1 MRLPCSWIRRRI
13 GRGAVFLAVLTT
25 PSLAQQSNFTFSYVL
40 AVNQNTVPVQP
51 GGIIPFPATPL
62 NSVSQAA
69 LNITNTGG
77 PALVQN
83 ISISSGSAFSLQG
96 LPAFPFLV
104 NTQQTLQVLIR
115 YQPSGAGTDTGQVQV
130 SLGQQGAQITFGLQG
145 TLSAAKLVYQ
155 LSQNGQTTRVT
166 PGSAISLPDTNVG
179 QSSTANLT
187 VENTGNQSTTIGSIT
202 LSGNQDFVL
211 TGTPVLPDNL
221 GPNASFTFKIT
232 FTPAQAALEQAS
244 LAIGSD
250 SFTLTGRGL
259 GAKLA
264 FAYTMAGATVTL
276 AAGDSV
282 VFTPATVTQS
292 ESATFTISNTGTVAA
307 SVFNIGVVE
316 ANSPFSVSGLPAL
329 PFSIPPN
336 AHASFT
342 ITFAPATV
350 GFANGTLRVGNT
362 TIGLIGSGTPPPA
375 LPAYA
380 FSGPTGDV
388 AAMSQ
393 PSVGLKLS
401 KPYPAAVAGTL
412 TITISSDLAADPAVQ
427 FSTGG
432 RTVAFVIPANTTN
445 AIFAGQGPQ
454 IQLQT
459 GTVASTITLT
469 PTFATQ
475 AGGISLTPAS
485 PATLQFSVAA
495 AAPTI
500 ISAAVGSTTT
510 NSFVLTLVGFTTTRS
525 LTTMAVQFTAA
536 AGISISTAPVNIDLS
551 HVAAAWF
558 ASTTSTAFGGQ
569 FKVTVPFTL
578 NGTVATGQTLIGS
591 LASVTATIANSTG
604 TSDSAQ
610 ASF

>member
-1 MRLPCSWIRRRI
+1 
-13 GRGAVFLAVLTT
+13 
-25 PSLAQQSNFTFSYVL
+25 VL

-51 GGIIPFPATPL
+51 GGIIAFPATPL

-77 PALVQN
+77 PAEVQN
-83 ISISSGSAFSLQG
+83 VSISSGSAFSLQG

-115 YQPSGAGTDTGQVQV
+115 YQPSGASTDTGQIQV

-155 LSQNGQTTRVT
+155 LTENGQTATVT
-166 PGSAISLPDTNVG
+166 PGSAITLPDTNVG
-179 QSSTANLT
+179 QSSSANLT
-187 VENTGNQSTTIGSIT
+187 VENTGNSSTTIGSIILNGQNFA
-202 LSGNQDFVL
+202 LS
-211 TGTPVLPDNL
+211 GTPVLPDTL

-232 FTPAQAALEQAS
+232 FTPTQAAVVQAS

-259 GAKLA
+259 GANLA
-264 FAYTMAGATVTL
+264 FAYTMAGTTATLGT
-276 AAGDSV
+276 GDSV
-282 VFTPATVTQS
+282 VFTPAMVTQS
-292 ESATFTISNTGTVAA
+292 ESAQFTISNTGTVAA
-307 SVFNIGVVE
+307 NIFNIGIVQ
-316 ANSPFSVSGLPAL
+316 ASSPFSVSGLPPL
-329 PFSIPPN
+329 PVNIAPN
-336 AHASFT
+336 AQASFT
-342 ITFAPATV
+342 ITFAPTTV
-350 GFANGTLRVGNT
+350 GFTTGTLQVGNT
-362 TIGLIGSGTPPPA
+362 TIGLIGSGTAPPA
-375 LPAYA
+375 LPAYT

-401 KPYPAAVAGTL
+401 KPYPAAVSGTL
-412 TITISSDLAADPAVQ
+412 TITISSDLTVDPAVQ

-432 RTVAFVIPANTTN
+432 RTITFVIPANTTE

-459 GTVASTITLT
+459 GTVESTITLT

-475 AGGISLTPAS
+475 AGGINLTPAS
-485 PATLQFSVAA
+485 PATLQFSVAG
-495 AAPTI
+495 AAPTL
-500 ISAAVGSTTT
+500 ISVQVGSTTS

-525 LTTMAVQFTAA
+525 LTTIAVQFTAA
-536 AGISISTAPVNIDLS
+536 AGFKISATPVNIDLS
-551 HVAAAWF
+551 HVATAWF
-558 ASTTSTAFGGQ
+558 VSTASVAFGGQ
-569 FKVTVPFTL
+569 FQVTVPFTL

-591 LASVTATIANSTG
+591 LAGVTATIANSTG
-604 TSDSAQ
+604 TSNSVQ
-610 ASF
+610 ANF

>member
-1 MRLPCSWIRRRI
+1 LL
-13 GRGAVFLAVLTT
+13 AALAV
-25 PSLAQQSNFTFSYVL
+25 PSFAQQSNFTFSYVL

-51 GGIIPFPATPL
+51 GGIIAFPATPL

-77 PALVQN
+77 PAEVQN
-83 ISISSGSAFSLQG
+83 VSISSGSAFSLQG

-115 YQPSGAGTDTGQVQV
+115 YQPSGASTDTGQIQV

-155 LSQNGQTTRVT
+155 LTENGQTATVT
-166 PGSAISLPDTNVG
+166 PGSAITLPDTNVG
-179 QSSTANLT
+179 QSSSANLT
-187 VENTGNQSTTIGSIT
+187 VENTGNSSTTIGSIILNGQNFA
-202 LSGNQDFVL
+202 LS
-211 TGTPVLPDNL
+211 GTPVLPDTL

-232 FTPAQAALEQAS
+232 FTPTQAAVVQAS

-259 GAKLA
+259 GANLA
-264 FAYTMAGATVTL
+264 FAYTMAGTTATLGT
-276 AAGDSV
+276 GDSV
-282 VFTPATVTQS
+282 VFTPAMVTQS
-292 ESATFTISNTGTVAA
+292 ESAQFTISNTGTVAA
-307 SVFNIGVVE
+307 NIFNIGIVQ
-316 ANSPFSVSGLPAL
+316 ASSPFSVSGLPPL
-329 PFSIPPN
+329 PVNIAPN
-336 AHASFT
+336 AQASFT
-342 ITFAPATV
+342 ITFAPTTV
-350 GFANGTLRVGNT
+350 GFTTGTLQVGNT
-362 TIGLIGSGTPPPA
+362 TIGLIGSGTAPPA
-375 LPAYA
+375 LPAYT

-401 KPYPAAVAGTL
+401 KPYPAAVSGTL
-412 TITISSDLAADPAVQ
+412 TITISSDLTVDPAVQ

-432 RTVAFVIPANTTN
+432 RTITFVIPANTTE

-459 GTVASTITLT
+459 GTVESTITLT

-475 AGGISLTPAS
+475 AGGINLTPAS
-485 PATLQFSVAA
+485 PATLQFSVAG
-495 AAPTI
+495 AAPTL
-500 ISAAVGSTTT
+500 ISVQVGSTTS

-525 LTTMAVQFTAA
+525 LTTIAVQFTAA
-536 AGISISTAPVNIDLS
+536 AGFKISATPVNIDLS
-551 HVAAAWF
+551 HVATAWF
-558 ASTTSTAFGGQ
+558 VSTASVAFGGQ
-569 FKVTVPFTL
+569 FQVTVPFTL

-591 LASVTATIANSTG
+591 LAGVTATIANSTG
-604 TSDSAQ
+604 TSNSVQ
-610 ASF
+610 ANF

>member
-1 MRLPCSWIRRRI
+1 MRPSWSWIRRRI
-13 GRGAVFLAVLTT
+13 GRGAVLLAALAV
-25 PSLAQQSNFTFSYVL
+25 PSFAQQSNFTFSYVL

-51 GGIIPFPATPL
+51 GGIIAFPATPL

-77 PALVQN
+77 PAEVQN
-83 ISISSGSAFSLQG
+83 VSISSGSAFSLQG

-115 YQPSGAGTDTGQVQV
+115 YQPSGASTDTGQIQV

-155 LSQNGQTTRVT
+155 LTENGQTATVT
-166 PGSAISLPDTNVG
+166 PGSAITLPDTNVG
-179 QSSTANLT
+179 QSSSANLT
-187 VENTGNQSTTIGSIT
+187 VENTGNSSTTIGSIILNGQNFA
-202 LSGNQDFVL
+202 LS
-211 TGTPVLPDNL
+211 GTPVLPDTL

-232 FTPAQAALEQAS
+232 FTPTQAAVVQAS

-259 GAKLA
+259 GANLA
-264 FAYTMAGATVTL
+264 FAYTMAGTTATLGT
-276 AAGDSV
+276 GDSV
-282 VFTPATVTQS
+282 VFTPAMVTQS
-292 ESATFTISNTGTVAA
+292 ESAQFTISNTGTVAA
-307 SVFNIGVVE
+307 NIFNIGIVQ
-316 ANSPFSVSGLPAL
+316 ASSPFSVSGLPPL
-329 PFSIPPN
+329 PVNIAPN
-336 AHASFT
+336 AQASFT
-342 ITFAPATV
+342 ITFAPTTV
-350 GFANGTLRVGNT
+350 GFTTGTLQVGNT
-362 TIGLIGSGTPPPA
+362 TIGLIGSGTAPPA
-375 LPAYA
+375 LPAYT

-401 KPYPAAVAGTL
+401 KPYPAAVSGTL
-412 TITISSDLAADPAVQ
+412 TITISSDLTVDPAVQ

-432 RTVAFVIPANTTN
+432 RTITFVIPANTTE

-459 GTVASTITLT
+459 GTVESTITLT

-475 AGGISLTPAS
+475 AGGINLTPAS
-485 PATLQFSVAA
+485 PATLQFSVAG
-495 AAPTI
+495 AAPTL
-500 ISAAVGSTTT
+500 ISVQVGSTTS

-525 LTTMAVQFTAA
+525 LTTIAVQFTAA
-536 AGISISTAPVNIDLS
+536 AGFKISATPVNIDLS
-551 HVAAAWF
+551 HVATAWF
-558 ASTTSTAFGGQ
+558 VSTASVAFGGQ
-569 FKVTVPFTL
+569 FQVTVPFTL

-591 LASVTATIANSTG
+591 LAGVTATIANSTG
-604 TSDSAQ
+604 TSNSVQ
-610 ASF
+610 ANF

>member
-1 MRLPCSWIRRRI
+1 MRPSWSWIRRRI
-13 GRGAVFLAVLTT
+13 GRGAVLLAALAV
-25 PSLAQQSNFTFSYVL
+25 PSFAQQSNFTFSYVL

-51 GGIIPFPATPL
+51 GGIIAFPATPL

-77 PALVQN
+77 PAEVQN
-83 ISISSGSAFSLQG
+83 VSISSGSAFSLQG

-115 YQPSGAGTDTGQVQV
+115 YQPSGASTDTGQIQV

-155 LSQNGQTTRVT
+155 LTENGQTATVT
-166 PGSAISLPDTNVG
+166 PGSAITLPDTNVG
-179 QSSTANLT
+179 QSSSANLT
-187 VENTGNQSTTIGSIT
+187 VENTGNSSTTIGSIILNGQNFA
-202 LSGNQDFVL
+202 LS
-211 TGTPVLPDNL
+211 GTPVLPDTL

-232 FTPAQAALEQAS
+232 FTPTQAAVVQAS

-259 GAKLA
+259 GANLA
-264 FAYTMAGATVTL
+264 FAYTMAGTTATLGT
-276 AAGDSV
+276 GDSV
-282 VFTPATVTQS
+282 VFTPAMVTQS
-292 ESATFTISNTGTVAA
+292 ESAQFTISNTGTVAA
-307 SVFNIGVVE
+307 NIFNIGIVQ
-316 ANSPFSVSGLPAL
+316 ASSPFSVSGLPPL
-329 PFSIPPN
+329 PVNIAPN
-336 AHASFT
+336 AQASFT
-342 ITFAPATV
+342 ITFAPTTV
-350 GFANGTLRVGNT
+350 GFTTGTLQVGNT
-362 TIGLIGSGTPPPA
+362 TIGLIGSGTAPPA
-375 LPAYA
+375 LPAYT

-412 TITISSDLAADPAVQ
+412 TITISSDLTVDPAVQ

-432 RTVAFVIPANTTN
+432 RTITFVIPANTTE

-459 GTVASTITLT
+459 GTVESTITLT

-475 AGGISLTPAS
+475 AGGINLTPAS
-485 PATLQFSVAA
+485 PATLQFSVAG
-495 AAPTI
+495 AAPTL
-500 ISAAVGSTTT
+500 ISVQVGSTTS

-525 LTTMAVQFTAA
+525 LTTIAVQFTAA
-536 AGISISTAPVNIDLS
+536 AGFKISATPVNIDLS
-551 HVAAAWF
+551 HVATAWF
-558 ASTTSTAFGGQ
+558 VSTASVAFGGQ
-569 FKVTVPFTL
+569 FQVTVPFTL

-591 LASVTATIANSTG
+591 LAGVTATIANSTG
-604 TSDSAQ
+604 TSNSVQ
-610 ASF
+610 ANF

>member
-1 MRLPCSWIRRRI
+1 MRPSWSWLHRRI
-13 GRGAVFLAVLTT
+13 GRGAVLLAALAV
-25 PSLAQQSNFTFSYVL
+25 PSFAQQSNFTFSYVL

-83 ISISSGSAFSLQG
+83 VSISSGSAFSLQG
-96 LPAFPFLV
+96 LPAFPVLV

-115 YQPSGAGTDTGQVQV
+115 YQPSGASTDTGQIQV

-155 LSQNGQTTRVT
+155 LTENGQTSPLT
-166 PGSAISLPDTNVG
+166 PGSATTLPDTNVG
-179 QSSTANLT
+179 QSSSANLT
-187 VENTGNQSTTIGSIT
+187 VENTGNSSTTIGSIIVNGQNFA
-202 LSGNQDFVL
+202 LS
-211 TGTPVLPDNL
+211 GTPVLPDTL

-232 FTPAQAALEQAS
+232 FTPTQAAVVQAS

-259 GAKLA
+259 GANLA
-264 FAYTMAGATVTL
+264 FAYTIAGTTATLGT
-276 AAGDSV
+276 GDSV
-282 VFTPATVTQS
+282 VFTPAMVTQS
-292 ESATFTISNTGTVAA
+292 ESAHFTISNTGTVAA
-307 SVFNIGVVE
+307 NIFNIGIVQ
-316 ANSPFSVSGLPAL
+316 ASSPFSVSGLPPL
-329 PFSIPPN
+329 PVNIAPN
-336 AHASFT
+336 AQASFR
-342 ITFAPATV
+342 ITFAPTTV
-350 GFANGTLRVGNT
+350 GFTTGTLQVGNT
-362 TIGLIGSGTPPPA
+362 TVGLIGSGTAPST
-375 LPAYA
+375 LPAYT

-412 TITISSDLAADPAVQ
+412 ALTISSDLTVDPAVQ

-432 RTVAFVIPANTTN
+432 RTVTFVIPANTTD

-459 GTVASTITLT
+459 GTVESTITLT

-475 AGGISLTPAS
+475 AGGINLTPAS

-495 AAPTI
+495 AAPTL
-500 ISAAVGSTTT
+500 ISAQVGSTTT

-525 LTTMAVQFTAA
+525 LTSLAVQFTAA
-536 AGISISTAPVNIDLS
+536 PGFKISATPVNIDLS

-558 ASTTSTAFGGQ
+558 ASTASVAFGGQ
-569 FKVTVPFTL
+569 FQVTVPFTL

-591 LASVTATIANSTG
+591 LAGVAATIANSTG
-604 TSDSAQ
+604 TSNSVQ
-610 ASF
+610 ANF